1 MGGTR
6 GTHPVEKH
14 IHVYTHLHTHILCT
28 RQPTT
33 PQSFRSTAAKLPP
46 VDVYSFG
53 MVLWELITR
62 RTPYAELG
70 AYGTRQA
77 IAGGNIPPL
86 PPAAPSALRE
96 LYHACCALLPESRPS
111 MDQAVAALETLMA
124 EGPEDVKT
132 TARGPEAGTPAMTPL
147 RLLSGQASHASTGRS
162 GTGSPALL
170 FTGGARNT
178 SPVPAL
184 KLKTRHS
191 KVAPP
196 VVSMPVE
203 DDDSDE
209 SSTPSSMMSAASTP
223 MVEEPAVPPAG
234 HGVVADGR
242 PARPVTP
249 ALPPAPAVLGDV
261 QGALAA
267 VKQLGCKHA
276 DARVGRNIVA
286 TYMRDTCITGGG
298 GNAGC
303 FVCTARPAT
312 AQPDDQGWRGAAP
325 GAHAVCV

>member
-1 MGGTR
+1 MHSPTNHSTVVSQHGCQAPPR
-6 GTHPVEKH
+6 GR
-14 IHVYTHLHTHILCT
+14 LL
-28 RQPTT
+28 
-33 PQSFRSTAAKLPP
+33 
-46 VDVYSFG
+46 
-53 MVLWELITR
+53 LWHG
-62 RTPYAELG
+62 ALG
-70 AYGTRQA
+70 ADHPPHPLCRIGRLWHPPSHRRRQH
-77 IAGGNIPPL
+77 P
-86 PPAAPSALRE
+86 PPAACSAVCPAR
-96 LYHACCALLPESRPS
+96 ALP
-111 MDQAVAALETLMA
+111 
-124 EGPEDVKT
+124 
-132 TARGPEAGTPAMTPL
+132 
-147 RLLSGQASHASTGRS
+147 RLLCPAARVAPVHGPGSGCSGNPHGR
-162 GTGSPALL
+162 GSRGRQDHCQGPRGRHPCNDPPAAAEWAGVPRLHWPQWHRVPRVAL
-170 FTGGARNT
+170 HWGARNT